1 MGAERLVSIPVAANE
16 RGQASIQ
23 PVNGDSQAT
32 CVSDWLLYGA
42 TGYTGR
48 LIAEAAAARGWKP
61 VLAGRDLTRVSAL
74 ADRLGLPWRVFG
86 LKGPKGVREGLRGVA
101 AVLHCAGPFA
111 KTAPPM
117 LEACLERGVH
127 YLDITGEIEV
137 FRLAHERD
145 GAARQRGI
153 ALLPGVGFD
162 VVPSDCLAALL
173 ARRLPQAVRLTLAF
187 EGEGGASPG
196 TAKTAFLGLLRGGMV
211 RRGGR
216 LETVPVAA
224 KVRYFVREGEQRLAA
239 LVPWGDVYT
248 AHLST
253 GIPDI
258 EVYMV
263 LPPRALRRLRGMRR
277 LAPLLALPP
286 LRRWILSRIEKRVR
300 GPDERQRA
308 ESRAWLWGEVEDA
321 KGRRERAMLVTP
333 NGYALTV
340 EAALAA
346 LSRLLASD
354 PPLSGFHTP
363 SRAFG
368 ADFALRL
375 PGVEWRAEW
384 SPSA

>member
-1 MGAERLVSIPVAANE
+1 MDAKPLASIPEAAHE
-16 RGQASIQ
+16 RGQALAQ
-23 PVNGDSQAT
+23 PVNGDPKAT
-32 CVSDWLLYGA
+32 PTNDWLLYGA
-42 TGYTGR
+42 TGYTGQ
-48 LIAEAAAARGWKP
+48 LIAEAAAARGLRP

-74 ADRLGLPWRVFG
+74 ADRLGLPGRVFG
-86 LKGPKGVREGLRGVA
+86 LEDPKAVREGLRGIA

-111 KTAPPM
+111 KTAPAM
-117 LEACLERGVH
+117 LEACLATGVH

-137 FRLAHERD
+137 FRLAHEHD
-145 GAARQRGI
+145 GTARQRGI
-153 ALLPGVGFD
+153 AVLPGMGFD

-196 TAKTAFLGLLRGGMV
+196 TAKTAFLGLLQGGMV

-216 LETVPVAA
+216 LERVPVAA

-263 LPPRALRRLRGMRR
+263 LPPKALRRLRGMRR

-286 LRRWILSRIEKRVR
+286 LRRWLLSRIEKRVR
-300 GPDERQRA
+300 GPDERERT

-321 KGRRERAMLVTP
+321 QGRRERAMLITP
-333 NGYALTV
+333 NGYALTA

-346 LSRLLASD
+346 VTRLLAAK
-354 PPLSGFHTP
+354 PPLIGFHTP

-384 SPSA
+384 SPSG